1 MNLKH
6 FFDRDSRLLV
16 NTAIGSSVRQLYVN
30 PSIYQTESIL
40 KFLQSTCRTYAKG
53 QVIHE
58 IDLLICFW
66 LTALMSTDSTLPCF
80 MVYGEQTA
88 NQLRDRFQP
97 TLTHA
102 FIGDHINKLIDSSL
116 GSHWT
121 RLYDSVRS
129 MSFWMQNYSN
139 VEQYQYYSQS
149 IL

>member
-1 MNLKH
+1 M
-6 FFDRDSRLLV
+6 F
-16 NTAIGSSVRQLYVN
+16 A
-30 PSIYQTESIL
+30 
-40 KFLQSTCRTYAKG
+40 
-53 QVIHE
+53 
-58 IDLLICFW
+58 
-66 LTALMSTDSTLPCF
+66 DSTLPCF
-80 MVYGEQTA
+80 MVYGEQSA

-129 MSFWMQNYSN
+129 TSSWVQTYSN
-139 VEQYQYYSQS
+139 MEQYQYYSQS